1 MTLAGESKPRA
12 QDDDMIKHLYT
23 VSLGSCAE
31 TRREGAHPLA
41 NNCVIEGAVLMHA
54 HLHCAQGETP
64 IETSKEGAYRKPRRG
79 EAASARALVESTPS
93 QAEI

>member
-12 QDDDMIKHLYT
+12 QDDDMIKHLHT
-23 VSLGSCAE
+23 VSLETCADP
-31 TRREGAHPLA
+31 EGAHPLP
-41 NNCVIEGAVLMHA
+41 NDCVIDGAVLMHA